1 MWAESAPPPPFPQVR
16 IGLNLL
22 AKDGWDE
29 YQQSPHIPS
38 GLLYIQFLL
47 LLVHSTSNFKIQW
60 HVEIQKTLT
69 LRLYRVTQVVFSFM
83 KPPFFPWE
91 NYSVY
96 KKVYSLFNVWF
107 LCCILLEW
115 LPIVIFLCKN
125 VAPFINLRVI
135 PQWSEIENCDRKL
148 YG

>member
-1 MWAESAPPPPFPQVR
+1 MNCVGHYLAISTFYELPHSFLSIYTGPVEQFKNLVGSSLYCGQNLPPPPFPQVR

-69 LRLYRVTQVVFSFM
+69 LRLYRVTQYLFSFM
-83 KPPFFPWE
+83 KPFFYPE
-91 NYSVY
+91 N
-96 KKVYSLFNVWF
+96 
-107 LCCILLEW
+107 
-115 LPIVIFLCKN
+115 
-125 VAPFINLRVI
+125 A
-135 PQWSEIENCDRKL
+135 
-148 YG
+148 

>member
-1 MWAESAPPPPFPQVR
+1 MVGTNTNSPP
-16 IGLNLL
+16 
-22 AKDGWDE
+22 
-29 YQQSPHIPS
+29 PHIPP

-60 HVEIQKTLT
+60 HVEIQKTST

-83 KPPFFPWE
+83 KPPFFTLRTPKP
-91 NYSVY
+91 SVY
-96 KKVYSLFNVWF
+96 KKVYSLFNVCF

-135 PQWSEIENCDRKL
+135 PQWSEIENCNRKL